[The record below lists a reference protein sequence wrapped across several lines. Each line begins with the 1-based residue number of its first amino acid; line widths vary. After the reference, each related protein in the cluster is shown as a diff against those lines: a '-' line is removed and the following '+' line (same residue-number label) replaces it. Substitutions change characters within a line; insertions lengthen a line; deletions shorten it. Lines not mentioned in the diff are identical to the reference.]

1 MSHSPASP
9 DTASTTPG
17 IWGNSDLLLGLFL
30 CAVSGI
36 ALFAIR
42 KLSFGT
48 LTDMG
53 AGFMPRVLAI
63 GLLGFGV
70 YFLALAAFKR
80 ATESIGPVELRPLFG
95 VALAVGVFALTAGR
109 FGLVIG
115 SILTIL
121 VAGAA
126 SKESRWREL
135 IIFSVAMS
143 AGAVALFVKGLALP
157 VPVWPW

>member
-1 MSHSPASP
+1 MSHTPSSSNTATASP
-9 DTASTTPG
+9 S
-17 IWGNSDLLLGLFL
+17 ILGNSDLLLGLFL

-36 ALFAIR
+36 ALYSIR
-42 KLSFGT
+42 NLAFGT

-80 ATESIGPVELRPLFG
+80 AAQSIGPIELRPLLG
-95 VALAVGVFALTAGR
+95 VALSVGVFALTAGR
-109 FGLVIG
+109 FGLVVG

-143 AGAVALFVKGLALP
+143 IGAVLLFVKGLALP

>member
-1 MSHSPASP
+1 M
-9 DTASTTPG
+9 
-17 IWGNSDLLLGLFL
+17 
-30 CAVSGI
+30 
-36 ALFAIR
+36 
-42 KLSFGT
+42 
-48 LTDMG
+48 
-53 AGFMPRVLAI
+53 
-63 GLLGFGV
+63 

-80 ATESIGPVELRPLFG
+80 ATESIGPVELRPLIG

-135 IIFSVAMS
+135 IIFSVAMAIS
-143 AGAVALFVKGLALP
+143 AVLLFVKGLALP